1 MLNAEQMI
9 ELLNRCL
16 KMNLDTKSTP
26 VDVKFSTLG
35 IDSMDFFNVLIE
47 LENIT
52 EKKIPDSD
60 VDNLTTIKELV
71 DYFA

>member
-16 KMNLDTKSTP
+16 QMNLDTKNTP

-35 IDSMDFFNVLIE
+35 IDSMDFFNILME
-47 LENIT
+47 LESVT
-52 EKKIPDSD
+52 GKKIPDSD